1 MIRMLPINEKAGLIR
16 MKTIKSY
23 MDNTKADIIKK
34 QIGMDIKINVTLVQE
49 IKDQNNGK
57 FCSVQSLL
65 NRT

>member
-1 MIRMLPINEKAGLIR
+1 